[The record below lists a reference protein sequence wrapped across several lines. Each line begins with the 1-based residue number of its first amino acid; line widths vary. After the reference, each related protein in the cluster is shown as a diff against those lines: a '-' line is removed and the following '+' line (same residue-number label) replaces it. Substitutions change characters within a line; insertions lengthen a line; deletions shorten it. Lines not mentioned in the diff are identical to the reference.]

1 VYCNR
6 SPGWMLRHDKKTWQP
21 ITRNSASP
29 LPLDSVTT
37 AVCRRDV
44 QCRRKILTRFRWCL
58 EQRRLYSI
66 NPRDKGQETENMTN
80 STMGLL
86 QGLPLKLRDE
96 IYRHTIENFVS
107 LEISSDV
114 QGFGLQSLRRELP
127 HCIRL
132 NDQIMDEAT
141 NAYPYHT

>member
-1 VYCNR
+1 
-6 SPGWMLRHDKKTWQP
+6 
-21 ITRNSASP
+21 
-29 LPLDSVTT
+29 
-37 AVCRRDV
+37 
-44 QCRRKILTRFRWCL
+44 
-58 EQRRLYSI
+58 
-66 NPRDKGQETENMTN
+66 
-80 STMGLL
+80 MGLL

-141 NAYPYHT
+141 NAYPYHTWTSSKTLSY